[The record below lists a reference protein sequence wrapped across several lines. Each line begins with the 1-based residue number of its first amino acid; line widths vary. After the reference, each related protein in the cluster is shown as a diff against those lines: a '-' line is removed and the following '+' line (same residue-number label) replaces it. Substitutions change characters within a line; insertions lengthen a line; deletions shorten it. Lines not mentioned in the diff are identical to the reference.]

1 MKKLFIG
8 ALVLNL
14 LIEWMAAS
22 SLIFA
27 GETMVLGGSADGLM
41 WSRIY
46 GFAALAIGSTVIW
59 AWPSRDDLK
68 AVTLVLGLMCTFHI
82 SILTALATSAN
93 QQAGT
98 VIHAVL
104 SVLFITLFVT
114 RKKWCGTE

>member
-14 LIEWMAAS
+14 LIEWMAAAT
-22 SLIFA
+22 LILA
-27 GETMVLGGSADGLM
+27 GESMAPGASADGLM

-59 AWPSRDDLK
+59 AWPSRDNLQ
-68 AVTLVLGLMCTFHI
+68 AVTLVLGLMCTFHVC
-82 SILTALATSAN
+82 ILAALATSAN

-114 RKKWCGTE
+114 RKKWCKE